1 MRGFY
6 GSERRVCVCVCVY
19 VLTMNVH
26 SQLVNVN
33 LKEVKR

>member
-6 GSERRVCVCVCVY
+6 GSERRVCVCVY